1 VAKLKTT
8 DLKLF
13 KFFLTFV
20 KPYKGWVWLA
30 LLAMPFAIGSTLA
43 MPWLIVKVID
53 EKLSHHDLTGFWG
66 LIGLMA
72 LSVLVGYFADG
83 VYTYSLQR
91 TGQKSIA
98 DLRIAVFRHCLA
110 LPRSFYDHNPVGKV
124 LSRLTSDMEAL
135 GESLAMGVL
144 NLISDFVKTLG
155 LFFFLLYLSW
165 KLTLVVVV
173 ILLPVWGV
181 TVVLKK
187 KLRQTFNEA
196 REALA
201 EATAY
206 LAECLIGI
214 KTVQL
219 FAAEEKVL
227 TQFNRKNFRFLQAQ
241 NRNNTYDALLYS
253 LIEGLTSVAMAA
265 LIWYGA
271 GLILVGVV
279 SIGVLVGFINTL
291 NRIFVPIREF
301 AQQLAMIQRAF
312 SALEQVMVLL
322 SEPLPQENR
331 LSEAQE
337 RQLGG
342 FESLVF
348 DQVSFGYGKAGE
360 LALKKV
366 SFSLEK
372 GQRVALVGATG
383 SGKSTILRL
392 IYKAYEGYQ
401 GSIRLNG
408 IELSTIPR
416 SKMLALTSL
425 MQQDVYL
432 FNEPV
437 GFNIALGLE
446 LSPEAIR
453 EAAQAVNADP
463 FIEALPGGYDFKIT
477 DNGKNLS
484 SGQAQLVSFARSM
497 AKPADLVL
505 LDEAT
510 SSVDS
515 ITEEAIQ
522 KATTRIF
529 ETKTVIA
536 IAHRLST
543 IEHSDLILV
552 MKGGE
557 IIERG
562 THPELLAQRG
572 YYEQLL
578 NHLTQEQPLEEAKA
592 LGS

>member
-1 VAKLKTT
+1 MAKLKTT

-271 GLILVGVV
+271 GL
-279 SIGVLVGFINTL
+279 
-291 NRIFVPIREF
+291 
-301 AQQLAMIQRAF
+301 M
-312 SALEQVMVLL
+312 MVLL

>member
-1 VAKLKTT
+1 
-8 DLKLF
+8 
-13 KFFLTFV
+13 
-20 KPYKGWVWLA
+20 
-30 LLAMPFAIGSTLA
+30 
-43 MPWLIVKVID
+43 
-53 EKLSHHDLTGFWG
+53 
-66 LIGLMA
+66 
-72 LSVLVGYFADG
+72 
-83 VYTYSLQR
+83 
-91 TGQKSIA
+91 
-98 DLRIAVFRHCLA
+98 
-110 LPRSFYDHNPVGKV
+110 
-124 LSRLTSDMEAL
+124 
-135 GESLAMGVL
+135 
-144 NLISDFVKTLG
+144 
-155 LFFFLLYLSW
+155 
-165 KLTLVVVV
+165 
-173 ILLPVWGV
+173 
-181 TVVLKK
+181 
-187 KLRQTFNEA
+187 
-196 REALA
+196 
-201 EATAY
+201 
-206 LAECLIGI
+206 
-214 KTVQL
+214 
-219 FAAEEKVL
+219 
-227 TQFNRKNFRFLQAQ
+227 
-241 NRNNTYDALLYS
+241 
-253 LIEGLTSVAMAA
+253 
-265 LIWYGA
+265 
-271 GLILVGVV
+271 
-279 SIGVLVGFINTL
+279 
-291 NRIFVPIREF
+291 
-301 AQQLAMIQRAF
+301 
-312 SALEQVMVLL
+312 
-322 SEPLPQENR
+322 
-331 LSEAQE
+331 
-337 RQLGG
+337 
-342 FESLVF
+342 
-348 DQVSFGYGKAGE
+348 
-360 LALKKV
+360 
-366 SFSLEK
+366 
-372 GQRVALVGATG
+372 
-383 SGKSTILRL
+383 
-392 IYKAYEGYQ
+392 
-401 GSIRLNG
+401 
-408 IELSTIPR
+408 
-416 SKMLALTSL
+416 MLALTSL